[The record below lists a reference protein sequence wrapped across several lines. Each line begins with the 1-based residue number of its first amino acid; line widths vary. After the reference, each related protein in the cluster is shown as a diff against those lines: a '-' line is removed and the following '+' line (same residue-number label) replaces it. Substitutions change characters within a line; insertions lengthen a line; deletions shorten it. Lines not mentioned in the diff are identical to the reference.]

1 MIAWALLLILLVWL
15 LTRSRENFDMSQLKG
30 HSFEIKG
37 QDDGLHQNES
47 GNFYFY
53 IKNT

>member
-15 LTRSRENFDMSQLKG
+15 LTRSRENFDMSQLTG

-37 QDDGLHQNES
+37 QDEGLHQLGG

-53 IKNT
+53 IKNI